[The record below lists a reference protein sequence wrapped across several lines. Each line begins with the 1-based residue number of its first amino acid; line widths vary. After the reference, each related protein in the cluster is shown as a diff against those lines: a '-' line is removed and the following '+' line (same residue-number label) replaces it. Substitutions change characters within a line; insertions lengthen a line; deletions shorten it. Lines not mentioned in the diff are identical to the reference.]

1 MMMKLKEIRLK
12 NFRCYED
19 ITVPLDERLTV
30 LVAPNGQGKTA
41 ILDAIAIA
49 LWTYVRGFDLA
60 GNQNLNIDVDDIRII
75 PDKVSNNMMKRQ
87 LPTVIT
93 ATDYSNYEWQ
103 RFRET
108 ERTDIDD
115 EDNTQENLNAEEM
128 YQKSLSL
135 QTEIRNAHDKIINLP
150 IFLYYGVNRGIGRV
164 DNLSRG
170 KLKYYDYD
178 YTQDDKGI
186 RTFAYSKCLIPESSY
201 SELKR
206 WFSMHSMQGMSKILK
221 KITKVLNQGVD
232 NDSLEEINNYSKKV
246 EEPLSAIKKPVNQVL
261 RFVGWENPNITILNA
276 NNDLSDIA
284 LNHEVY
290 GSLKL
295 SQLSDGIRNVFGM
308 VADIA
313 YRCYLLNS
321 HFGENA
327 AEKTEGI
334 VLIDEVDMHLHPEW
348 QQTILAD
355 LQKAFPKIQFIVTTH
370 SPQVLTTVPS
380 ECIRIIDGQSI
391 YFAPAGSKGA
401 ESSRLLNRIFGVAS
415 RPTEDENTKMLEE
428 YRELVYSD
436 SWNTERALQL
446 RHQLDDIFQSEEP
459 ELTRLDLYI
468 DNREWELR
476 LEENQ

>member
-1 MMMKLKEIRLK
+1 MIMKLKEIRLK

-60 GNQNLNIDVDDIRII
+60 GNQNLNIYKDDIRSI
-75 PDKVSNNMMKRQ
+75 PDKGSNNMMKRQ
-87 LPTVIT
+87 LPTMII
-93 ATDYSNYEWQ
+93 ATDYSDYEWQ

-108 ERTDIDD
+108 ERTGIDD

-128 YQKSLSL
+128 YQKSLNL
-135 QTEIRNAHDKIINLP
+135 QTEIRNTHDKIINLP

-164 DNLSRG
+164 DSLS
-170 KLKYYDYD
+170 KVKSKYYNND
-178 YTQDDKGI
+178 YTQDDKSI

-201 SELKR
+201 SELKHWIR
-206 WFSMHSMQGMSKILK
+206 MHSIRRVKKILLK
-221 KITKVLNQGVD
+221 MAELSNNGAN
-232 NDSLEEINNYSKKV
+232 NDFFEELNNYRKKV
-246 EEPLSAIKKPVNQVL
+246 EEPLSAINKPANQVL
-261 RFVGWENPNITILNA
+261 RFLGWKNPHITISNDD
-276 NNDLSDIA
+276 NDLSDIA

-355 LQKAFPKIQFIVTTH
+355 LQEAFPKIQFIVTTH

-380 ECIRIIDGQSI
+380 KCIRMIDGQSVS
-391 YFAPAGSKGA
+391 YAPAGSEGA
-401 ESSRLLNRIFGVAS
+401 ESSRLLNRIFNVKS
-415 RPTEDENTKMLEE
+415 RPPHNEVTKWLIE
-428 YRELVYSD
+428 YRDLVYKNEWD
-436 SWNTERALQL
+436 SIDALEL
-446 RHQLDDIFQSEEP
+446 RHKLDKVFQGHDP
-459 ELTRLDLYI
+459 ELTELDLYI
-468 DNREWELR
+468 DNRKWELS